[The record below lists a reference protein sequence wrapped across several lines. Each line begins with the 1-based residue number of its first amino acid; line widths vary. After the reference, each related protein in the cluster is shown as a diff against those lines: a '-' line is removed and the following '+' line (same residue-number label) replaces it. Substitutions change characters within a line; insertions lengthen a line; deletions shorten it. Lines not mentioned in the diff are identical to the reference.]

1 MLELHNVSHI
11 YPNGTRALDD
21 VSLTIPKGMFGLLGP
36 NGAGKST
43 LMRTIATLQLP
54 TSGRLVFDGIDV
66 LAQPEAI
73 RAQLGYLP
81 QDFGVYPRVSA
92 YDLLDHMAVLKGIA
106 GRGERRDTV
115 ETLLNQVNLW
125 DVRRKAVAGY
135 SGACASVGIAQ
146 ALIGNPRLVI
156 VDEPT
161 AGLDPEER
169 NRFLNL
175 LAEIGEN
182 VVVILSTHIVEDVT
196 DLCPRMAI
204 LGQGRI
210 LLEGA
215 PGALINGL
223 RGQVWECAVDR
234 GALDAMRESHRVIST
249 RLRGG
254 RTIVHVIA
262 PDHPG
267 EGFQPVHGGLEDVY
281 FSALLA
287 VRGGARRLRE
297 RRTMFGRI
305 AAFEIRYQLRSP
317 VFWVVF
323 ALFFL
328 LAFGAMASSQI
339 SLGGVPDNAQQNGT
353 LGLALTQ
360 GVMTIFALFV
370 VTAFVANVIVRD
382 DDSGFGPLVRATRV
396 RKFDYLFGRF
406 AGAYVVALVVFAA
419 VPLGSFIGSLM
430 PWLDP
435 ETIGPNRLDAYLR
448 PFVLLAMPTLL
459 LSAAFF
465 LPWRH

>member
-135 SGACASVGIAQ
+135 SGGMRQRFGIAQ

-204 LGQGRI
+204 LGQGHI

-215 PGALINGL
+215 PGALIDGL

-262 PDHPG
+262 PDDPG

-287 VRGGARRLRE
+287 AR
-297 RRTMFGRI
+297 
-305 AAFEIRYQLRSP
+305 AAAP
-317 VFWVVF
+317 V
-323 ALFFL
+323 A
-328 LAFGAMASSQI
+328 
-339 SLGGVPDNAQQNGT
+339 
-353 LGLALTQ
+353 
-360 GVMTIFALFV
+360 
-370 VTAFVANVIVRD
+370 
-382 DDSGFGPLVRATRV
+382 
-396 RKFDYLFGRF
+396 
-406 AGAYVVALVVFAA
+406 
-419 VPLGSFIGSLM
+419 
-430 PWLDP
+430 
-435 ETIGPNRLDAYLR
+435 
-448 PFVLLAMPTLL
+448 
-459 LSAAFF
+459 
-465 LPWRH
+465 